1 MVMTGKKYVVGSLL
15 ILSLM
20 FIQCRLLAQ
29 RTLIDTDPL
38 KDYNSATELYDY
50 SKYGAATELFSTYID
65 HVPDYLLKAQSEY
78 LMAISAQELGMKN
91 TEELFS
97 YFIEKYPEQNKA
109 LIIYLQLAKYNFD
122 NRNYDKALKWL
133 LKVPSPKLL
142 EIPQAQDYQFM
153 LGYSLYKQ
161 KKYDLALVAL
171 SDLDENKNP
180 YYNFANYYKGSI
192 FYIQDKYQVALTKF
206 LKIKDDEKF
215 KTIVPPYIV
224 QLYFNLGNYRQT
236 IDFGTSAL
244 LIPKVAKPDDMKYHI
259 AMAYFKTN
267 NFKKSAETY
276 KDLQGINYSLNDNDM
291 YCYGYSLFNEQ
302 NYVEAAKILS
312 QITIKED
319 TNGQNISYLLGSI
332 YLQLKEK
339 LKAKNLFLFASN
351 LSFDA
356 KMAGMAKFNYAKLC
370 YELNFIKEAIT
381 SLKDFINKYPNSEQG
396 DEAKSLLGDILL
408 NTANY
413 KDAIEIIESIPNKN
427 DNMNRT
433 YQEIAYYYALE
444 FFQNKNYD
452 DAIRVFNKVIQNPVD
467 TKFTSQADFWTGECF
482 YQKKEYTTAL
492 EMYRN
497 FITFPEAKRTPYYAV
512 AYYNMAYCY
521 LKDEKYTEA
530 KENFQQYTQLE
541 ENNKHTDRY
550 FDGII
555 RLADCYMILKTYDEA
570 LKYYDQIIVYGQQE
584 TDYALYQ
591 KAIILGLQ
599 NNNDEKLNTLV
610 TLKDKYPSSTYADD
624 AAFEIANIYFLGAK
638 YAMALEKFTSFTNTY
653 PRSPYVIVSNLKIGL
668 CNYNMGKDDIAL
680 EQLKDIIIKYPYS
693 AEAKE
698 ATNVVKNIYVDKGQ
712 ADKLFDFFNTIPK
725 INLTKSFQDSTFYN
739 SAFSYVKKNNCEEAV
754 KALQNYLAQYPNGY
768 FAVNANY
775 YLASC
780 TNTLSDK
787 DKSLQYY
794 EVVNNW
800 NPNEFTEKSLL
811 AASDMLFRNKSF
823 ENAANRYKQLEEVS
837 TNKENQ
843 LTAMLG
849 QLRCNYLL
857 NRYDQC
863 IVYADKIINT
873 VYASDNNRIE
883 AEYYKGKSNYDLNKY
898 DLALPSLSTVVDK
911 SQSAWGAEAEYLI
924 ANIYFLKEEYTKS
937 LNVIVLLKDNYPDY
951 DFWVAKG
958 FLLLSDVFIK
968 IGDLFQAKSTIE
980 SVISNYE
987 GEDLLIIAKQKLQE
1001 IIDLQKQN
1009 EQKEQQ
1015 KDQQK
1020 EQKIKQENE

>member
-1 MVMTGKKYVVGSLL
+1 MVMSRKKYVVGGIIIWSLFFVQFGL
-15 ILSLM
+15 
-20 FIQCRLLAQ
+20 FAQ
-29 RTLIDTDPL
+29 RTLIDSDPL
-38 KDYNSATELYDY
+38 KEYNDANELYEY
-50 SKYGAATELFSTYID
+50 EKYGAALEMFSSFIED
-65 HVPDYLLKAQSEY
+65 VPEYLLTAQSEY
-78 LMAISAQELGMKN
+78 LMAVCAQELGMKN
-91 TEELFS
+91 TEDLFN

-109 LIIYLQLAKYNFD
+109 LAIYLKLAKYNFD
-122 NRNYDKALKWL
+122 NKNYDKALNWL

-142 EIPQAQDYQFM
+142 DVPEAQDYQFM

-161 KKYDLALVAL
+161 KKYDQALIAL

-180 YYNFANYYKGSI
+180 YYNYANYYKGSI
-192 FYIQDKYQVALTKF
+192 YYIQDKYQDALNKF

-236 IDFGTSAL
+236 IDFGNTAL

-259 AMAYFKTN
+259 AMSYFKTAN
-267 NFKKSAETY
+267 YSRASLAY
-276 KDLQGINYSLNDNDM
+276 KALVDINYNLNDNDL
-291 YCYGYSLFNEQ
+291 YCYGFSLYNEQ
-302 NYVEAAKILS
+302 SYQDAGRILS

-319 TNGQNISYLLGSI
+319 TIGQNISYLLGTI

-339 LKAKNLFLFASN
+339 LKARNLFLFASN

-356 KMAGMAKFNYAKLC
+356 NTAGMAKVNYAKLS
-370 YELNFIKEAIT
+370 YELNFIKEAINA
-381 SLKDFINKYPNSEQG
+381 LQEFIKKYPGSDQA

-413 KDAIEIIESIPNKN
+413 KDAIEILESIPDKN
-427 DNMNRT
+427 DRMKKT
-433 YQEIAYYYALE
+433 YQEIAYFYALE

-452 DAIRVFNKVIQNPVD
+452 EAIKGFAKVIQNPVD
-467 TKFTSQADFWTGECF
+467 NKYTSQANFWTGESN
-482 YQKKEYTTAL
+482 YQKKEYSQAL
-492 EMYRN
+492 ELYRN
-497 FITFPEAKRTPYYAV
+497 FITFPEAKKTPYYAV
-512 AYYNMAYCY
+512 AYYNMAYCF
-521 LKDEKYTEA
+521 LKDQKYTEA

-555 RLADCYMILKTYDEA
+555 RLADCYMVLKTYDEA
-570 LKYYDQIIVYGQQE
+570 LKYYNQIIVYGQQE

-599 NNNDEKLNTLV
+599 NNNEEKLATLV
-610 TLKDKYPSSTYADD
+610 ILKDKYPSSTYADD
-624 AAFEIANIYFLGAK
+624 AGYEIANIYFLETK
-638 YAMALEKFTSFTNTY
+638 YAMALEKFTSFSVNY
-653 PRSPYVIVSNLKIGL
+653 SRSPYAIASNLKIGL
-668 CNYNMGKDDIAL
+668 CNYNLGNDDVAL
-680 EQLKDIIIKYPYS
+680 EQLKEIITKYPYS

-739 SAFSYVKKNNCEEAV
+739 SAFSFIKKNNCEEAI

-780 TNTLSDK
+780 SYTLSNK
-787 DKSLQYY
+787 EKSLQYY

-800 NPNEFTEKSLL
+800 SPNEFTEKSLI
-811 AASDMLFRNKSF
+811 ASSDLLFKTQSY

-843 LTAMLG
+843 LNAMLG
-849 QLRCNYLL
+849 QLRCYYLL
-857 NRYDQC
+857 NRFEQC

-873 VYASDNNRIE
+873 AYASDNNKIE
-883 AEYYKGKSNYDLNKY
+883 AEYYKGKSNFDLNKY
-898 DLALPSLSTVVDK
+898 DLALTSLATVVDK
-911 SQSAWGAEAEYLI
+911 TKSAWGAEAEYLI
-924 ANIYFLKEEYTKS
+924 ASIYYQKEDYTKS
-937 LNVIVLLKDNYPDY
+937 LNEIVSLKDNYPDY

-968 IGDLFQAKSTIE
+968 IGDLFQAKSTVE
-980 SVISNYE
+980 SIISNYE
-987 GEDLLIIAKQKLQE
+987 GEDLLIIAKQKLQN
-1001 IIDLQKQN
+1001 IIELQKQN

-1015 KDQQK
+1015 KDEQNDQK
-1020 EQKIKQENE
+1020 QKLDNE